1 VKVEVHQYSSHVDN
15 SDLGT
20 GNFHHEQM
28 ESEFDIGANSSIVR
42 QSEAICGSVWQY
54 VAICDSLVK
63 CCVNTCKT
71 QIRSLCN
78 TW

>member
-28 ESEFDIGANSSIVR
+28 ESEFDIGANSSIVAKA
-42 QSEAICGSVWQY
+42 SS
-54 VAICDSLVK
+54 
-63 CCVNTCKT
+63 
-71 QIRSLCN
+71 
-78 TW
+78 